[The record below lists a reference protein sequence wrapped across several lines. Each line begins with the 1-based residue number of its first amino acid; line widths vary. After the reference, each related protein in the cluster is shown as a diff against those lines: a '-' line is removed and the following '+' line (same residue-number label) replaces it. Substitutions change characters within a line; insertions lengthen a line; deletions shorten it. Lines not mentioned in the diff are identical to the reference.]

1 MSSVRPM
8 VQDVG
13 GLARAGHGGDLV
25 VTTNTPL
32 VISAAGAYTLV
43 VAAMARGAV
52 VFTGL
57 TAGANLTTDTAAN
70 ILAAFPNLDVGESVV
85 VEIGIEDAFALTLV
99 AGAGVTL
106 AGCATIAASSKRNLY
121 FTKTSATTVTCT
133 VV

>member
-13 GLARAGHGGDLV
+13 GLARAGRGGDLL

-32 VISAAGAYTLV
+32 VVSAAGAHTLV
-43 VAAMARGAV
+43 VAEMARGAV

-57 TAGANLTTDTAAN
+57 SAGANLTTDTAAN

-85 VEIGIEDAFALTLV
+85 VEIGIEDAFALTL
-99 AGAGVTL
+99 
-106 AGCATIAASSKRNLY
+106 
-121 FTKTSATTVTCT
+121 
-133 VV
+133 